1 MAGWGIRRRVRC
13 GGRVNYVAAVS
24 DHRGRVPLS
33 LFPHRMAR
41 EAAVFTVAVAL
52 FVDTAFYVALAQS
65 DFLGG
70 PLMAWSG
77 LKILIIVAGTGWL
90 AWETGAWAFGLI
102 ALIFAVIGLEDSVGI
117 TAPLGTWLIEEG
129 GIRRGPRGSNEQLL
143 RRGATMIILLGPT
156 LYLGSRA
163 PVWLRRAIWTLI
175 GLLAAIFVVAVLGDV
190 IADRSGTN
198 LDEVVEE
205 PLYSITTGLMVGLV
219 VEWRRRR
226 RLTDPTTGLP
236 R

>member
-1 MAGWGIRRRVRC
+1 MALV
-13 GGRVNYVAAVS
+13 
-24 DHRGRVPLS
+24 
-33 LFPHRMAR
+33 
-41 EAAVFTVAVAL
+41 
-52 FVDTAFYVALAQS
+52 QS

-77 LKILIIVAGTGWL
+77 LKILIIFAGTGWL

-143 RRGATMIILLGPT
+143 RRAATMILLLGPT

-205 PLYSITTGLMVGLV
+205 PLLSITTGLVVGLV
-219 VEWRRRR
+219 AERRRR
-226 RLTDPTTGLP
+226 HLTDPTTGQP